1 MNVKLS
7 NSQLSKLKLEIKNGT
22 EVTLNRSSNVVGD
35 SNDETNFSHKLLLS
49 NTQFWRLSKAFANGS
64 SANAK
69 FTKTQ
74 LSKMIQ
80 SEGFIELLDKMF
92 VPATRV
98 ALEVSGIVNNV
109 DKGYRSS
116 FRF

>member
-1 MNVKLS
+1 
-7 NSQLSKLKLEIKNGT
+7 
-22 EVTLNRSSNVVGD
+22 
-35 SNDETNFSHKLLLS
+35 
-49 NTQFWRLSKAFANGS
+49 
-64 SANAK
+64 
-69 FTKTQ
+69 
-74 LSKMIQ
+74 MIQ